1 MAGRPA
7 GILTRVLIRSAR
19 PDDVPALLP
28 LFEQWGHAQSREA
41 VAAVL
46 AEWDRTTRAEILVCE
61 VDGDVAGMV
70 AVSAGPSFGRP
81 GRYAHLSGL
90 VVSPSHRREGIGGAL
105 LDAVEEWA
113 RDWGCDYLELTSSR
127 SRTAAHVFYPARGFE
142 ETSGHHA
149 RYVRSIEPVTDA

>member
-1 MAGRPA
+1 
-7 GILTRVLIRSAR
+7 VLIRSAR
-19 PDDVPALLP
+19 PDDVLALLP
-28 LFEQWGHAQSREA
+28 LFEQWGHAQSHEA
-41 VAAVL
+41 AAAVV
-46 AEWDRTTRAEILVCE
+46 AEWGRTIRAEILVCE

-70 AVSAGPSFGRP
+70 AVSAGPSFARP
-81 GRYAHLSGL
+81 GRFAHLSGL

-105 LDAVEEWA
+105 LDAVEERA

-127 SRTAAHVFYPARGFE
+127 SRTAAHDFYPARGFD